1 LNIKYL
7 NLKLVLMAI
16 QCCRNAIEEL
26 VVEETKAQILRL
38 PSGVKAKTS
47 VDEVSAYALNRLPP
61 MYATTRRG
69 YLQQQKRAYTE
80 LKQEISHTI
89 GRGLIGVRKDTL
101 KDTTPLPDSELE
113 REERSLVKL
122 QEIFGVADL
131 RWQDIPEA
139 LEKALMGVK
148 LKRAVSGSDYQSKF
162 SRSAFEASSYLKRQT
177 ADINVSSWK
186 SANSKPHLEES
197 ITQMTEMKE
206 FASYIAPASWN
217 FVNTLENLVSS
228 ICQRQI
234 SRLAPDLATRVSL
247 EEAAAFAL
255 NRLPPMYATSERG
268 LMYWRERART
278 ELSNDI
284 LVTVRQGVITILK
297 SPSRFLP
304 PLPSDKFS
312 TQQEVAIAELKDI
325 LQIEDIYWQNVAEI
339 VRDALEQS
347 QKGQINWI
355 PRDRRLISNQNL
367 SS

>member
-1 LNIKYL
+1 
-7 NLKLVLMAI
+7 MAI
-16 QCCRNAIEEL
+16 QGCRNAIEEL
-26 VVEETKAQILRL
+26 VVEETKTQILRL

-47 VDEVSAYALNRLPP
+47 IDEVSAYALNRLPP

-89 GRGLIGVRKDTL
+89 SRGLIGVRKDTL
-101 KDTTPLPDSELE
+101 KDPTPLPQSELE
-113 REERSLVKL
+113 REERSLLKL
-122 QEIFGVADL
+122 QEIFGVVDL
-131 RWQDIPEA
+131 RWQDVPDA

-148 LKRAVSGSDYQSKF
+148 TKRVLALSEYQSKS
-162 SRSAFEASSYLKRQT
+162 SRSASEASSYLKRQPE
-177 ADINVSSWK
+177 DIGGWRST
-186 SANSKPHLEES
+186 NSTPHLEES

-234 SRLAPDLATRVSL
+234 SKLAPVLAAKVTL
-247 EEAAAFAL
+247 EEASAFAL

-268 LMYWRERART
+268 LMYWRDRART

-312 TQQEVAIAELKDI
+312 TQQEVAIAELKVI
-325 LQIEDIYWQNVAEI
+325 LQIEDIDWQNVAMI
-339 VRDALEQS
+339 VQDALEQS
-347 QKGQINWI
+347 RRGEIKWTS
-355 PRDRRLISNQNL
+355 RDRHLVSPKL